1 MLAIK
6 IALTILCSSLYS
18 HKLKYLFTLLSNQ
31 NGYLDESSFVLF
43 SQYIN
48 DIFKYFEK
56 ENFPQVVNE
65 ENKMKIFDFTT
76 LIDLNKFIENLTN
89 FDKHNDFNSWIVIYH
104 RLFDADSITHNI
116 SCDSCQKNS
125 FTGFRYKCKICSNY
139 NQCQE
144 CFWTGKKS
152 KNHDP
157 DSHPCKEY
165 LFDNIK
171 NQLGSSFR
179 RSFRNSLRWRN
190 KQKEQINK
198 TPENDDLITK
208 RLNLSNI
215 VSPRISRKNKT
226 FLRCNFKFSDFCFE
240 YPELSNNFNS
250 ESEHKLIEQY
260 LDLLKRDY
268 NQNQINNNLYIETV
282 SVNESYQKQICELE
296 NKNCEL
302 MKRILEIN
310 SSQKSFHFDNLSIDN
325 IKCNNSN
332 AFLAELSSLR
342 HKKAVLEQ
350 HLDLLHCKR
359 EKLMFQLDYLIKKFK
374 NSNIK

>member
-6 IALTILCSSLYS
+6 LALTMLCSSLYS

-31 NGYLDESSFVLF
+31 NGYLDENSFILF
-43 SQYIN
+43 SRYIN
-48 DIFKYFEK
+48 DISKYFEK
-56 ENFPQVVNE
+56 E
-65 ENKMKIFDFTT
+65 ENSIKMKIFDFTS
-76 LIDLNKFIENLTN
+76 LIDLNIFIENLTN
-89 FDKHNDFNSWIVIYH
+89 FDKQNDSNSWIVVYH
-104 RLFDADSITHNI
+104 RLFDADSVTHNI
-116 SCDSCQKNS
+116 SCDSCEKNS
-125 FTGFRYKCKICSNY
+125 FIGFRYKCKVCSNY

-171 NQLGSSFR
+171 NQLGRSFR
-179 RSFRNSLRWRN
+179 RSFRNSFRWRN
-190 KQKEQINK
+190 KQKEQIK
-198 TPENDDLITK
+198 TISDNDDELITK

-215 VSPRISRKNKT
+215 VSPRISRKNKS
-226 FLRCNFKFSDFCFE
+226 FPRCNFKFSDFCFE

-250 ESEHKLIEQY
+250 DCEHKLIGHY
-260 LDLLKRDY
+260 LDILKKDF
-268 NQNQINNNLYIETV
+268 NQTRISSNLYVENV
-282 SVNESYQKQICELE
+282 SINESYQKQICDLE

-310 SSQKSFHFDNLSIDN
+310 STQGNSFHFDNFSIDN
-325 IKCNNSN
+325 SNKNN
-332 AFLAELSSLR
+332 AFFAELSSLR
-342 HKKAVLEQ
+342 NKKAALEQ
-350 HLDLLHCKR
+350 HLNHLHNRR